1 MLCGFELGAW
11 GNLATITLSLSTS
24 QLHTRTCA
32 CVHVYVR
39 MYVCCTPVRAH
50 VHAILSDTAR
60 RVPMSK
66 QPGCSAPQPCA
77 KRADAG
83 GGSDT
88 WPADDH
94 LPLHARCV
102 LLGSAAKKKPLRLT
116 QEPADAVLAAS
127 VDAATAAA
135 GGVRSWADAKTW
147 APSLVLIL
155 DRKARLATGQPS
167 SS

>member
-1 MLCGFELGAW
+1 MC
-11 GNLATITLSLSTS
+11 
-24 QLHTRTCA
+24 
-32 CVHVYVR
+32 
-39 MYVCCTPVRAH
+39 MYVCMYDVRLYVLTSTPYFPTPRGGYQCPSSLGVQPPSPVRSERTLVA
-50 VHAILSDTAR
+50 AR
-60 RVPMSK
+60 IRGRRMTTS
-66 QPGCSAPQPCA
+66 
-77 KRADAG
+77 
-83 GGSDT
+83 
-88 WPADDH
+88 
-94 LPLHARCV
+94 LHARCV